1 MLFDSQLSAEQQQQ
15 ELAAICAPVSG
26 DSAAGIDPNATPEA
40 RAQVRALEDQLGECF
55 AAEKRN
61 LKKEGFNLPP
71 EPVSWEPAADKALKY
86 VAGTSKNLVLATLVA
101 EAGLRIQKARG
112 FALGLELMTEL
123 VDKYWPQ
130 VHPVGPISAGN
141 GNGDID
147 SKKFAAFRYAYD
159 WPERVAKR
167 LDSLVLLTPGGLRVT
182 DYYDALK
189 LDDPGLDAS
198 IRQKRMEKGVKTIAQ
213 IQVEMQQQAPQVK
226 LLYENLTRCSTA
238 IGKLK
243 AVIDAKCISPDPSD
257 PFYLPDL
264 SSAGEGVRRIAGIV
278 KKLAPADLI
287 VDPEPVAAEGTT
299 GSSDTPSPIIASGG
313 QMTREIA
320 FAQLTQLAAFFRQTE
335 PHSPIS
341 YAIEQTVRWGRM
353 SLPELLTELV
363 ANDDSRK
370 AMFERAGLPR
380 DGQSGSR

>member
-1 MLFDSQLSAEQQQQ
+1 MLFDSQLSADQQQQ
-15 ELAAICAPVSG
+15 ELAAICAPISG
-26 DSAAGIDPNATPEA
+26 DSAVGIDPNATPEA

-71 EPVSWEPAADKALKY
+71 EPVSWEPAVDKALKY
-86 VAGTSKNLVLATLVA
+86 IAGTSKNLVLATLVT

-123 VDKYWPQ
+123 IDKYWPQ
-130 VHPVGPISAGN
+130 VHPVGPISANN
-141 GNGDID
+141 GASDID
-147 SKKFAAFRYAYD
+147 SKKFAALRYAYD

-167 LDSLVLLTPGGLRVT
+167 LDTLMALTPGGTRVS

-189 LDDPGLDAS
+189 LNDPGLDSS
-198 IRQKRMEKGVKTIAQ
+198 IRQKRIEKGVKTVEQ
-213 IQVEMQQQAPQVK
+213 IQVEFQQHAPQVK
-226 LLYENLTRCSTA
+226 LLYENLMRCSAATD
-238 IGKLK
+238 KLK
-243 AVIDAKCISPDPSD
+243 AAMDSKCASPDPTS

-264 SSAGEGVRRIAGIV
+264 SSTAEGIRRIAGIV
-278 KKLAPADLI
+278 RKLAPADLI
-287 VDPEPVAAEGTT
+287 VDPEPPATQAAEGA
-299 GSSDTPSPIIASGG
+299 SDAPRQFVVPGG
-313 QMTREIA
+313 QMTRENA

-341 YAIEQTVRWGRM
+341 YAIEQTVRWGKM

-363 ANDDSRK
+363 ANEDTRK

-380 DGQSGSR
+380 DSLSK